1 MLEKK
6 KISIYYFSGTGNTY
20 TICKEICRIFNA
32 RNYEAEL
39 IAMTEID
46 PRQVK
51 TDAIIGLAFPV
62 AVQSTFPLVWDFIEK
77 MPETTG
83 TKVFMFDTMQ
93 MFSGGVVGP
102 LKKQLS
108 AKGYNCIGAMEFKM
122 PSNMRTKER
131 SDYSSSLII
140 EKSINKAEKFVESLI
155 NETSSWIRIPLA
167 SDLMRQIS
175 VGESLWQRMSEYLS
189 VDREECIK
197 CGLCQK
203 VCPVDSIKMNEDNYP
218 RNNKNCI
225 SCMRCVNYCPNNAIK
240 LKGKTLV
247 QNKPIKVSEFL

>member
-39 IAMTEID
+39 IPLTNID
-46 PRQVK
+46 PREVK
-51 TDAIIGLAFPV
+51 IDGTIGLAFPV
-62 AVQSTFPLVWDFIEK
+62 AVQSTFPLVWDFVEK
-77 MPETTG
+77 MPKTVG
-83 TKVFMFDTMQ
+83 TKIFMLDTMQ

-102 LKKQLS
+102 LKKKLS

-122 PSNMRTKER
+122 PSNMRTKEKPDE
-131 SDYSSSLII
+131 SFELII
-140 EKSINKAEKFVESLI
+140 GKSIVKAEKFVESLI
-155 NETSSWIRIPLA
+155 NETSSWPRIPLA

-175 VGESLWQRMSEYLS
+175 ASESLWQRMSEHYAC
-189 VDREECIK
+189 VK

-203 VCPVDSIKMNEDNYP
+203 ICPMESIKMNNDSYP
-218 RNNKNCI
+218 KNSNNCI
-225 SCMRCVNYCPNNAIK
+225 SCMRCANYCPNNAIK
-240 LKGKTLV
+240 LKGKSLV
-247 QNKPIKVSEFL
+247 QNNPIKVSEFL